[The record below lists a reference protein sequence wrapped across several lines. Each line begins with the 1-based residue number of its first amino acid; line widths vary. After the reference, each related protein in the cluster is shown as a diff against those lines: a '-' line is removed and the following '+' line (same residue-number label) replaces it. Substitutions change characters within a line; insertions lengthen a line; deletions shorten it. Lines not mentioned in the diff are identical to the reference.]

1 MNLELDYKLLE
12 PYSREANEVTLIL
25 EKNVRQLINL
35 LKGNDLIIYL
45 DNSLTFWVR
54 LTNVPEDLGL
64 YTDWAL
70 VRIQTLLSEDS
81 LTSIG
86 IGFPGHNV
94 LGLWRFEYSKNY
106 PLPLPQEILSEEKD
120 IGDLVIGLQKI
131 FEEIKK
137 DPEKYNRYVENNL
150 PTLYKT
156 GYISVKDYYEICPE
170 ESIRLTEEQG
180 QEILGSSP
188 HYIFVDLTLRK
199 FFEIFT
205 KVHSSMTGL
214 DPGKYGGDKEYYENI
229 TGVSIDPL
237 YSDID
242 SPQTLKQFAK
252 GGILRS
258 GIFDLVHS
266 KVCLVPEDLCPYD
279 GYPTK
284 NLWRI
289 YLCILDNNFLS
300 MALKGYLVVKKEV
313 ILAREKEIF
322 GILRGQGLIRLSPT
336 PSHNIHNTSVRMDGV
351 KKRADEEI
359 YLDKLY
365 PLDSPEKMEEIEK
378 RVLNFEPLSIGL
390 LYKQKRNG

>member
-1 MNLELDYKLLE
+1 MKLELDYKLLE

-25 EKNVRQLINL
+25 EKNVRQLINF
-35 LKGNDLIIYL
+35 LKGNDLTTYL
-45 DNSLTFWVR
+45 DNSLTFWIK

-64 YTDWAL
+64 YIDWAL

-86 IGFPGHNV
+86 ICFPGHNV
-94 LGLWRFEYSKNY
+94 LGTWRFEYSKNY

-120 IGDLVIGLQKI
+120 IRELITGLQEI

-137 DPEKYNRYVENNL
+137 DPEKYNRYIENNL
-150 PTLYKT
+150 PTLYRT
-156 GYISVKDYYEICPE
+156 GYISVKDYYEICSE
-170 ESIRLTEEQG
+170 ESIKLTEEQR
-180 QEILGSSP
+180 QEILESPP
-188 HYIFVDLTLRK
+188 HYIFMDLTLRK

-205 KVHSSMTGL
+205 RVHSSMTGL
-214 DPGKYGGDKEYYENI
+214 DPKKYGGDKEYYENI

-242 SPQTLKQFAK
+242 SPQVLKQFAK

-258 GIFDLVHS
+258 GVFDLVHS

-289 YLCILDNNFLS
+289 YLNILDNNFLS
-300 MALKGYLVVKKEV
+300 MVLKGYLAVKKEV

-336 PSHNIHNTSVRMDGV
+336 PSHNIYNTSIRMNGV
-351 KKRADEEI
+351 KKPANEEI

-365 PLDSPEKMEEIEK
+365 PLDSPEKMKEIEK
-378 RVLNFEPLSIGL
+378 RMLKVEPLSVGL
-390 LYKQKRNG
+390 LYRQESNG